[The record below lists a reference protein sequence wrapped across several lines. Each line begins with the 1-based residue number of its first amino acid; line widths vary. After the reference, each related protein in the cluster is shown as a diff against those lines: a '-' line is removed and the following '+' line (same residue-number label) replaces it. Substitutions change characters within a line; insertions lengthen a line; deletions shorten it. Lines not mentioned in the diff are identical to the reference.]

1 MESQL
6 QITLKRGR
14 EQNLYRRHPWIFSG
28 ALQAIPEGIQD
39 GDPVEVVDAS
49 GNKLGFG
56 HFHHGSIS
64 IKLLGFAEEGM
75 DSGFWDRKLGDA
87 LSLRRRLFPVD
98 GSTDAYR
105 WVHGEGDGLPGLVI
119 DVYANTVVIQC
130 HSIGMHRQV
139 QAIAGAIE
147 RCLGNDNLSIIDKSR
162 DSLPRDYGRNVE
174 HAVLL
179 GSAAPVTFRENGHRF
194 ECDVLT
200 GQKTGFFLDQRDN
213 RKLVARYSEGCRV
226 LNAFSY
232 TGGFSVYALAGGARE
247 VISVDSSQRAI
258 EGCLNHLAL
267 NVGPTGNHQA
277 HCQDVHDYLRSAE
290 ASSFDLIVLDP
301 PAFAK
306 TLDKRHQAV
315 QAYKRLNAL
324 AMQKLRE
331 GGMLFSFSCSQVV
344 GEELFYHTLVAAG
357 IESRRPVRV
366 IHKLSQAPD
375 HPVNLFHPE
384 GHYLKGL
391 GLVVG

>member
-1 MESQL
+1 MDIRH

-28 ALQAIPEGIQD
+28 ALQAVPDGIGD
-39 GDPVEVVDAS
+39 GDLVKVVDAS
-49 GNKLGFG
+49 GKKLGFG
-56 HFHHGSIS
+56 HYHHGSIA

-75 DSGFWDRKLGDA
+75 DSAFWVRKLGDA
-87 LSLRRRLFPVD
+87 LALRRRLFPEE
-98 GSTDAYR
+98 GYTNAFR
-105 WVHGEGDGLPGLVI
+105 WVHGEGDGLPGLVV

-130 HSIGMHRQV
+130 HSIGMHRQL
-139 QAIAGAIE
+139 QDIAGAIPS
-147 RCLGNDNLSIIDKSR
+147 CLGNEKVNIIDKSR
-162 DSLPRDYGRNVE
+162 DSLPRDYGRTIE
-174 HAVLL
+174 HTVLS
-179 GSAAPVTFRENGHRF
+179 GSAAPVTFLENGHRF
-194 ECDVLT
+194 ECDVLA

-213 RKLVARYSEGCRV
+213 RKLVGLYSSGGRV

-232 TGGFSVYALAGGARE
+232 TGGFSIYALAGGATE
-247 VISVDSSQRAI
+247 VVSVDSSQRAI
-258 EGCLNHLAL
+258 EGCMRHLAL
-267 NVGPTGNHQA
+267 NVSPMGDHLA

-357 IESRRPVRV
+357 IEAKRPVRV